1 MRPITTPCETA
12 SEQAPARRKPRRAG
26 QPQVKMLPTVSR
38 MSGLPDEARYVVMH
52 IAPGPSRAEKQNG
65 PPLIT
70 DGGRFILSD
79 EIWIERLDE
88 ELAKDIQEACEPPHR
103 NIGTH
108 RYDRHLYAFV
118 SRVPNVEKSSFEG
131 MSRLHAVVALSRLVN
146 PTSAGDRYCV
156 LVYHYGMKNSGIFS
170 IRFRGISPDITLI
183 TDPRDW
189 LSVEDGKVLRTL
201 MPWISGKMHPRVHRA
216 YWNHEYAMRSYY
228 LDARW
233 TSVVSGLEAL
243 MNVGDQEVSWQ
254 FRDRV
259 RQLAEEF
266 QIGLSDDDLLTSY
279 RLRSKLVH
287 AEGFLFDLETILP
300 KSQHSDLYGRLE
312 LLLRSAVKRCLLDE
326 SFGNFFSDDA
336 AVKRRWRLSAKPT
349 LGARFR

>member
-1 MRPITTPCETA
+1 
-12 SEQAPARRKPRRAG
+12 
-26 QPQVKMLPTVSR
+26 
-38 MSGLPDEARYVVMH
+38 
-52 IAPGPSRAEKQNG
+52 
-65 PPLIT
+65 
-70 DGGRFILSD
+70 
-79 EIWIERLDE
+79 
-88 ELAKDIQEACEPPHR
+88 
-103 NIGTH
+103 
-108 RYDRHLYAFV
+108 
-118 SRVPNVEKSSFEG
+118 

-170 IRFRGISPDITLI
+170 IRFRGISPDITLV
-183 TDPRDW
+183 TDPRDQ

-243 MNVGDQEVSWQ
+243 MNVGDKEVSWQ

-266 QIGLSDDDLLTSY
+266 HIGLSDDDLRTSY
-279 RLRSKLVH
+279 RRARSWFMLRDSYSIWKPYCQRPNTLICT
-287 AEGFLFDLETILP
+287 EGWNCFCEAP
-300 KSQHSDLYGRLE
+300 SSDVCWTRA
-312 LLLRSAVKRCLLDE
+312 SAI
-326 SFGNFFSDDA
+326 FSA
-336 AVKRRWRLSAKPT
+336 TT
-349 LGARFR
+349 LQ